1 MSLACWRSN
10 LLLLPCL
17 SLAHPKDVLFAVLQ
31 CPSVEAA
38 RAIQQSEV
46 LVLQVKDDGYEIAHD
61 GNCITVFSAP
71 NYCDQMGN
79 KGAFITFT
87 GGDMSPQFTQFAA
100 VPHPDVKPM
109 AYASS
114 MMGNMW
120 GF

>member
-1 MSLACWRSN
+1 MPTSVRGLAWMLT
-10 LLLLPCL
+10 LLLYHEHDCKVATATATA
-17 SLAHPKDVLFAVLQ
+17 SKEF
-31 CPSVEAA
+31 
-38 RAIQQSEV
+38 

-87 GGDMSPQFTQFAA
+87 GGDMSPQFTQFSA